1 MGGRGRDRAAAKSKV
16 AWLAAA
22 HAATRR
28 SRGPAAAQSKARLP
42 ARSCCQLGPER
53 SRAPHGGQSEAADR
67 GASGACPT
75 SPICPTSVP
84 LPLPHLG
91 ATQVQLKRTS
101 DKRGWP
107 SHHLAVLVRRL
118 RPSEGTFDAVPPV
131 DEDNVAPWKRDR
143 LVETATRPW
152 HCLSSAPAQGALG
165 GSGWLGALR
174 GRGRPTGRP
183 ATALAARATAAS
195 KAADPT
201 APSHRRLDAEPL
213 ENIERVLAG
222 PAQRLPPPKGEEL
235 GSAHAAM
242 PPRPR
247 PHRESRPLAV
257 VASHAE
263 GEALALSRRNS
274 TGYKGVVSRGAGFAL
289 QKSALARAGLPA
301 AAAVLSFETATAAA
315 LHLVRAAKAAHAA
328 AAPPATAAAAAAA
341 AVHGEGSAAVAT
353 PGEGGYAANDAP
365 HPAASV
371 RPVASGAAAAG
382 GRAGARRGRRAL
394 RVGDTVEVEVEDAGE
409 ARLRPR
415 VESAPVPP
423 HLYPL

>member
-53 SRAPHGGQSEAADR
+53 GRAPHGGQSEAADR

-195 KAADPT
+195 KVAESAAFGHAGGLVIDYPT
-201 APSHRRLDAEPL
+201 SECSKKMFL
-213 ENIERVLAG
+213 VLVAK
-222 PAQRLPPPKGEEL
+222 PRPPKPQRD
-235 GSAHAAM
+235 A
-242 PPRPR
+242 
-247 PHRESRPLAV
+247 
-257 VASHAE
+257 
-263 GEALALSRRNS
+263 
-274 TGYKGVVSRGAGFAL
+274 KGKGAKGGKGGKGGKGKDSGKGAG
-289 QKSALARAGLPA
+289 KG
-301 AAAVLSFETATAAA
+301 
-315 LHLVRAAKAAHAA
+315 KD
-328 AAPPATAAAAAAA
+328 
-341 AVHGEGSAAVAT
+341 
-353 PGEGGYAANDAP
+353 GGK
-365 HPAASV
+365 
-371 RPVASGAAAAG
+371 G
-382 GRAGARRGRRAL
+382 GKGGK
-394 RVGDTVEVEVEDAGE
+394 GKGGGGKGK
-409 ARLRPR
+409 
-415 VESAPVPP
+415 
-423 HLYPL
+423 